1 MEDTLPDDA
10 WKDSFDK
17 LLDPRPQLRELNII
31 KKNVRASFNI
41 DSSVEN
47 SNPDILIV
55 NECSLPNPNFLNVG
69 DPFNIKRKSSSSIST
84 PCQKRLSSNLFYC
97 ALSPITSMKLDGLQT
112 NFDHKVSEIGK
123 EQPRAIKHVCF
134 EINASEHCEK
144 SDDSKDKSRNSKQ
157 IPEDARKRSR
167 SSLVLQPGK
176 WRKSLHTWKRT
187 FQTDAESALIPKVSS
202 PRKRTTTE
210 NLASARISGRK
221 STYLNDSSE
230 SNIQISYEK
239 EVLRYC
245 AQRRPLRFDSA
256 YAAAKMM
263 STCKI
268 GEGVY
273 GEVFKYIPKKSSET
287 TVVLKIIPIE
297 GSELVNGEVQK
308 TFEQILP
315 EIIISQEMSNL
326 RVNPTNSTIGFVNI
340 YNVALVKGKYP
351 LHLLKLWEEYDEKKE
366 SENDHP
372 EMFTDRQLYI
382 VLELNFAGNDMSTFT
397 FLNAEQSY
405 HALQQVILTLAVG
418 EEAFQFEHRDLHWG
432 NILVEETELKHIDY
446 KLNGKDMPVATKGVR
461 VTIIDYTLS
470 RVTVGECCHYND
482 LSTDEELFAALGD
495 YQYDIY
501 RMMRDELKN
510 NWSAYA
516 PKTNVMWLSYVVSK
530 LIDGVIYKNTT
541 NRTHKTYLA
550 KLKAFNKI
558 VLTFKSAVECAN
570 HIYSLN

>member
-1 MEDTLPDDA
+1 MDNTLPDDA

-47 SNPDILIV
+47 SNHDILSV
-55 NECSLPNPNFLNVG
+55 SECSLPNTNYLLVG
-69 DPFNIKRKSSSSIST
+69 DRFNLKRKSGTSIST
-84 PCQKRLSSNLFYC
+84 PCEKRLSSNLFYC
-97 ALSPITSMKLDGLQT
+97 ALSPITSMKLDGIQA
-112 NFDHKVSEIGK
+112 NIDHKVSDIGK
-123 EQPRAIKHVCF
+123 EQRRATKHVCF
-134 EINASEHCEK
+134 EINALDNYDGNPKEK
-144 SDDSKDKSRNSKQ
+144 SQHSTELPKETRISSR
-157 IPEDARKRSR
+157 P
-167 SSLVLQPGK
+167 SLILQPGK
-176 WRKSLHTWKRT
+176 WRKSLHALRRT
-187 FQTDAESALIPKVSS
+187 FQAGTEPSSVPKVSS

-210 NLASARISGRK
+210 NLGNTRVSGRK
-221 STYLNDSSE
+221 SVYLTDNSE
-230 SNIQISYEK
+230 SNIEISYEK

-245 AQRRPLRFDSA
+245 CQRRPLRFDTA
-256 YAAAKMM
+256 YAEAKMLN
-263 STCKI
+263 TCKI

-273 GEVFKYIPKKSSET
+273 GEVFKYIPKKSADSN
-287 TVVLKIIPIE
+287 VVLKVIPIE

-326 RVNPTNSTIGFVNI
+326 QFNPTNSTIGFVNI

-351 LHLLKLWEEYDEKKE
+351 QHLLKLWEEYDDRKE

-372 EMFTDRQLYI
+372 EMFADCQLFI

-405 HALQQVILTLAVG
+405 QALRQVILTLAVG

-432 NILVEETELKHIDY
+432 NILVEETEMKQIDY
-446 KLNGKDMPVATKGVR
+446 KLDGKDLSVATKGIR
-461 VTIIDYTLS
+461 ITIIDYTLS

-482 LSTDEELFAALGD
+482 LSTDEELFVASGD

-516 PKTNVMWLSYVVSK
+516 PRTNVMWLSYVVSK
-530 LIDGVIYKNTT
+530 LIDGVIYKNTNT
-541 NRTHKTYLA
+541 RAHKAYMA
-550 KLKAFNKI
+550 KLKAFNKSM
-558 VLTFKSAVECAN
+558 LTFNSAVECAKYV
-570 HIYSLN
+570 HRLT